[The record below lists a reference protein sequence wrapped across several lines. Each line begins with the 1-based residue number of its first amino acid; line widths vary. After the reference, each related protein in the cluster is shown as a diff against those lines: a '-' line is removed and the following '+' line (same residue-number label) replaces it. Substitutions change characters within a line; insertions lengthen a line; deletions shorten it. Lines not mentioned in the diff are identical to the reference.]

1 MANIYMICSV
11 RNATEEEKAKV
22 LEYVEAL
29 EKDGHTVKCPFRDTK
44 QDDETGM
51 RIVEEHEGDIIWA
64 DEIHIIWNPDSQG
77 SLWDAAQTRM
87 AMHFMPEKK
96 IVVGN
101 VLEIEITNHKS
112 YINAILMTHYGLDS
126 KSSLDDLKKA
136 QAVDRDTDL

>member
-1 MANIYMICSV
+1 MICSV

-22 LEYVEAL
+22 LNYVEVL
-29 EKDGHTVKCPFRDTK
+29 EKAGHTVRCPFRDTN

-64 DEIHIIWNPDSQG
+64 DEIHIIWNSNSQG

-101 VLEIEITNHKS
+101 VGEINVTDHKS
-112 YINAILMTHYGLDS
+112 YSNAILMTHFGLS
-126 KSSLDDLKKA
+126 AANTLEDLKNCYKKFIKNP
-136 QAVDRDTDL
+136 RS